1 MCGIAGFVKFSSDA
15 RVDPALLR
23 AMATAMFHRGPD
35 ADGFHE
41 RGRVGFAFRR
51 LAIIDRAGSNQP
63 IHNEDRSISIVFN
76 GEIYNF
82 QDLRAQLL
90 AKGHRF
96 TTAGDTET
104 IVHGYEEWGARGICE
119 RLNGM
124 FAFAL
129 HDTKRDLVVLGRD
142 RMGIKPV
149 HLLRAA
155 DGIGFASEIKSLLV
169 DPNVSRTL
177 DPRAFVEFVAL
188 GYVPAPHTI
197 YRGIE
202 KLPPGH
208 LATISTSG
216 LTIERYA
223 DVEFDPSTTD
233 GERAAEDVKRLF
245 QHAVSSQLVSEV
257 PLGCFLS
264 GGIDSSAV
272 ALGMVEAQG
281 SAIDAVTVG
290 FDDSRFDERDA
301 AHTVARALGIA
312 PREEVVHPDPSVLD
326 ALAFHYDEPHADP
339 SNVPTYL
346 LCQAARRHVTVALSG
361 DGGDEMFGGY
371 RRYAFDV
378 LENRA
383 RALLPRALRRGVI
396 GPLGRAWPKA
406 DTLPR
411 PLRFKATLVNLGL
424 DPVDAYCRSV
434 ARIKPEDV
442 EEFVDPDLLRATDGW
457 RAVERFRAI
466 DDRRKL
472 TDPLL
477 RARALDVETWLPD
490 DCLVKVDRASMAHSL
505 EVRVPFLDGP
515 LVEYAARLHPRLLM
529 RGREG
534 KVLLKRVLRGRLPD
548 SILDRRKHGFD
559 LPVRAWL
566 TGPLARELDALC
578 APASPLR
585 GLFDL
590 GTLARYVQQ
599 ERSGTR
605 DRTREL
611 WTAVV
616 FARFQA
622 RWPAARG
629 GGG

>member
-1 MCGIAGFVKFSSDA
+1 MKFSNAD
-15 RVDPALLR
+15 RVDPARLR

-41 RGRVGFAFRR
+41 LGRVGFAFRR
-51 LAIIDRAGSNQP
+51 LAIIDRVGSNQP
-63 IHNEDRSISIVFN
+63 IHNEDRSVSIVFN

-82 QDLRAQLL
+82 IELRAQLI

-129 HDTKRDLVVLGRD
+129 HDQKRDVIVLGRD
-142 RMGIKPV
+142 RMGIKPL
-149 HLLRAA
+149 HLLRTH
-155 DGIGFASEIKSLLV
+155 DGVAFASEIKSLLV
-169 DPNVSRTL
+169 DPAFTRRV
-177 DPRAFVEFVAL
+177 DPRAFVEYVAL
-188 GYVPAPHTI
+188 GYVPGPHTI
-197 YRGIE
+197 YAGIE
-202 KLPPGH
+202 KVLPGH
-208 LATISTSG
+208 FATITNSAV
-216 LTIERYA
+216 TIERYF
-223 DVEFDPSTTD
+223 DVAFDTTTTD
-233 GERAAEDVKRLF
+233 AERARVDV
-245 QHAVSSQLVSEV
+245 HALLHDAVTSQLVSEV

-272 ALGMVEAQG
+272 ALGMVEARG
-281 SAIDAVTVG
+281 RSIDAVTVG
-290 FDDSRFDERDA
+290 FDDARFDEREA
-301 AHTVARALGIA
+301 AHVVARALGIE
-312 PREEVVHPDPSVLD
+312 PHEEVVHPDPSVLD
-326 ALAFHYDEPHADP
+326 ALAFNYDEPHADP
-339 SNVPTYL
+339 SIVPTFL

-378 LENRA
+378 LENRV
-383 RALLPRALRRGVI
+383 RSLLPRALRRGVI

-424 DPVDAYCRSV
+424 DAVDAYCRSV
-434 ARIKPEDV
+434 ARVKPEDV

-457 RAVERFRAI
+457 RAVDRFRAI
-466 DDRRKL
+466 DERRKL
-472 TDPLL
+472 DDPLL
-477 RARALDVETWLPD
+477 RARALDVDTWLPD

-515 LVEYAARLHPRLLM
+515 LVDYAARLHPRLLM

-548 SILDRRKHGFD
+548 ETLDRRKHGFD

-566 TGPLARELDALC
+566 AGPLARELDALC
-578 APASPLR
+578 APSSPLR
-585 GLFDL
+585 GYFDL
-590 GTLARYVQQ
+590 GTLSRYLAE
-599 ERSGTR
+599 ERRGSR

-611 WTAVV
+611 WTALV
-616 FARFQA
+616 FARFHA
-622 RWPAARG
+622 KWIGSG
-629 GGG
+629 GGSA